1 MSIFE
6 SSYKSLLQG
15 VSQQLP
21 RERLPGQVGSQD
33 NMLSDPVTN
42 IRRRPGAQFRYS
54 VPMPDVTSNSVKA
67 WFTDIGGFKVHVLLD
82 TINGSLKVLDEEY
95 NLLEYFP
102 DQTYLQTDDASKIR
116 STTVGDE
123 FFLANV
129 DKVPSITAGT
139 SGINPTR
146 RGYFY
151 IAAGSFSRGY
161 SVTITS
167 SVGNITASY
176 TTPSGTTAGDAAN
189 STPDYIATQLAN
201 ALDAVKG
208 TAGLTKVVRIASYV
222 YVEGLVTTSN
232 VSVNSSTGSQYVQ
245 VSKAS
250 YTAAEGNLPAQ
261 LPVDADGYIVSVGSV
276 SSPQYFK
283 YQHSTTAWIESG
295 DYSSAANITNMP
307 ISLTYEEGAWTLVL
321 DDFEGRLAGDD
332 KSNPAHRFM
341 THGITGIG
349 SYQGR
354 LVLLSGPMVSLSASA
369 NARRFYRSTVSSI
382 IDSDPVEI
390 GSTGNSSA
398 SYEYCVPFNKD
409 LILFSESY
417 QALIPSASTALTP
430 RNAYVVLTS
439 THEMSTR
446 SAPVSLGRTLM
457 YPMRRSEDFFG
468 VMEMVPSQ
476 YTDSQ
481 YISID
486 STQHLP
492 KYLPGD
498 CRFSVSS
505 TVDNMVLFA
514 PAGDEYSLIV
524 HEYSWDAE
532 SKVQQAW
539 HRWTFP
545 YPVAAAYFSNAFVNV
560 LFAQNDTI
568 VGCSVDPRVG
578 VLTFDAERRPFSD
591 LYVLTDIVDNTI
603 TLPDWMTDFDPSMA
617 SKLVAAVGTG
627 DLAGDKVGFSVSSPS
642 TLTTVRSF
650 PTGPVA
656 IGIPYTSSISPNPP
670 IVKDQNEVVI
680 SSNKLTVLRYMI
692 GTKNSSQYE
701 VTVRDAASAD
711 AGAESTATLT
721 WSSTELD
728 INRGRYANESISI
741 VPCRT
746 NAQSTTVL
754 ISTDGTGELN
764 VISMEYV
771 CRYNQK
777 IKRR

>member
-1 MSIFE
+1 MGIFE

-54 VPMPDVTSNSVKA
+54 IPMPDVTSDSVRA
-67 WFTDIGGFKVHVLLD
+67 WFTDIGGFKVHVLLN
-82 TINGSLKVLDEEY
+82 TVTGSLKVLDEDY

-102 DQTYLQTDDASKIR
+102 DQVYLQTADASRIR
-116 STTVGDE
+116 TTTVGDE

-129 DKVPSITAGT
+129 DKIPNVVDNVDGISPS
-139 SGINPTR
+139 R

-151 IAAGSFSRGY
+151 VAAGSFSRGY
-161 SVTITS
+161 SVTVTT
-167 SVGNITASY
+167 SVGNITATY
-176 TTPSGTTAGDAAN
+176 TTPSGTNAGDAAA
-189 STPDYIATQLAN
+189 STPEYIATQLAN
-201 ALDAVKG
+201 ALDASKA

-222 YVEGLVTTSN
+222 YVEGATTTSN
-232 VSVNSSTGSQYVQ
+232 VSVNTSTGSTYIQ

-250 YTAAEGNLPAQ
+250 YTAQEGNLPAQ
-261 LPVDADGYIVSVGSV
+261 LPSDAEGYIMSVGSV

-283 YQHSTTAWIESG
+283 YQHSTTSWIEAG
-295 DYSSAANITNMP
+295 DWNSPAYIENMP
-307 ISLTYEEGAWTLVL
+307 ISLTYEDGAWALVL
-321 DDFEGRLAGDD
+321 DDFEGRLSGDD
-332 KSNPAHRFM
+332 KSNPEHRFM
-341 THGITGIG
+341 TRGISGIG

-354 LVLLSGPMVSLSASA
+354 LVLLSGPMVSLSASS
-369 NARRFYRSTVSSI
+369 NARRFFRTTVSSI
-382 IDSDPVEI
+382 VDSDPVEI

-398 SYEYCVPFNKD
+398 SYEYCKPFNKD
-409 LILFSESY
+409 LLLFSESY

-439 THEMSTR
+439 THETSTR
-446 SAPVSLGRTLM
+446 SEPVSLGRTLM

-514 PAGDEYSLIV
+514 PEGDKYSLIV

-545 YPVAAAYFSNAFVNV
+545 YEVAGAYFTNAFVNV

-568 VGCSVDPRVG
+568 IGCSLDPRVG

-591 LYVLTDIVDNTI
+591 LYVITEIVDNVI
-603 TLPDWMTDFDPSMA
+603 TLPDWMTDFDPDIA
-617 SKLVAAVGTG
+617 TKLVAAVGTG
-627 DLAGDKVGFSVSSPS
+627 DLAGDKVGFTVASPS
-642 TLTTVRSF
+642 TLQTVRSF
-650 PTGPVA
+650 PSGSVA

-670 IVKDQNEVVI
+670 IIKDQNEVVI

-701 VTVRDAASAD
+701 VTVRDAAAPD
-711 AGAESTATLT
+711 AGSEDVATLT

-728 INRGRYANESISI
+728 INRGRYANESISV

-754 ISTDGTGELN
+754 ISTEGTGELN
-764 VISMEYV
+764 IISMEYV